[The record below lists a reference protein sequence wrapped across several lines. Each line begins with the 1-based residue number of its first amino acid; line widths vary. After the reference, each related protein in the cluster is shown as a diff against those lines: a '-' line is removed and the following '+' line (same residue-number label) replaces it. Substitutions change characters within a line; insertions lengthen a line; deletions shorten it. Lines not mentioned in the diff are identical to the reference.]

1 MGWADMMIRLGIGY
15 DSEEGVA
22 LGQRVMG
29 FVDEE
34 ARRASEKLAE
44 KRGVF
49 PAWAES
55 IWGPDESAAV
65 GPDGDRVR
73 QERELRNCNL
83 LRWPQP
89 ERFRFSRAAP
99 AVLSPYLL

>member
-1 MGWADMMIRLGIGY
+1 
-15 DSEEGVA
+15 
-22 LGQRVMG
+22 MG

-34 ARRASEKLAE
+34 ARRASEKLAGK
-44 KRGVF
+44 KRGV
-49 PAWAES
+49 PS
-55 IWGPDESAAV
+55 VGRVDMGPDESAAV
-65 GPDGDRVR
+65 GPDGERVR
-73 QERELRNCNL
+73 QERELGTATL